1 MKVAF
6 YIRVNGAI
14 YTSENKP
21 NGAIYESYKKQE
33 ELLKEYAGANGYEV
47 VKIYRDLFKGCGTER
62 PALKRMYRDANNFEK
77 IIVAD
82 ASRISR
88 DFIKYTTIVNNFED
102 LGVSVEPVRGNTA
115 QEKLMYNIVTAV
127 NEKITHDLMSSIKE
141 KYHLIPKRQ

>member
-21 NGAIYESYKKQE
+21 NGAVYESYKKQE
-33 ELLKEYAGANGYEV
+33 ELCLDYARANGYEV
-47 VKIYRDLFKGCGTER
+47 VKVYRDLYTGRGMER
-62 PALKRMYRDANNFEK
+62 PALKRMYREANKFEK

-82 ASRISR
+82 ATRISR
-88 DFIKYTTIVNNFED
+88 DFIQYATVRNNFED
-102 LGVSVEPVRGNTA
+102 LGVTVETVCGDKA

-127 NEKITHDLMSSIKE
+127 NEKITTDLMKSIKE